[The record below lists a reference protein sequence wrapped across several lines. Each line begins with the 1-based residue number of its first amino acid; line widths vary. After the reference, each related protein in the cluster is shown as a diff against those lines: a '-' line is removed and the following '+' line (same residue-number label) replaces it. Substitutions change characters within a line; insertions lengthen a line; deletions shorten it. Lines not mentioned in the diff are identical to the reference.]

1 MVNIGILKGSDNK
14 HFHFTWMGGGIHS
27 KSLNYKI
34 KKLLTLQ
41 QMFANC
47 QIRDF
52 FAIHLQLPNQRL
64 FYFIIQIAGISLV
77 FGGVGYKISNLV
89 ILIYLFSYCNHVV
102 CVAVVRFNF
111 RYQTYFFLLQ
121 NLSRSFQSSE
131 IFAFFYK
138 IFLEPSSLQTYF
150 FLLQIF
156 LDPSSL
162 QTYFF
167 LLQNLSRSFQSADIF
182 LLFTESFQIVPDCR
196 HISSIYRIFLDPS
209 RLQTYF
215 FLSQHLSR
223 LCSITKDLK
232 TKPDLRK
239 RKRLWRV
246 FG

>member
-1 MVNIGILKGSDNK
+1 
-14 HFHFTWMGGGIHS
+14 
-27 KSLNYKI
+27 
-34 KKLLTLQ
+34 
-41 QMFANC
+41 MFANC

-64 FYFIIQIAGISLV
+64 FYFIIQIAGFSLV
-77 FGGVGYKISNLV
+77 FGGGIEYKISNLV

-150 FLLQIF
+150 FLLQNLSRSFQAADIF
-156 LDPSSL
+156 HPFTESFRSIQQ

-167 LLQNLSRSFQSADIF
+167 ILQNLSRSFQAADIF
-182 LLFTESFQIVPDCR
+182 LQFTKSFQIPPGFR
-196 HISSIYRIFLDPS
+196 HISSFYGIFLEPFSLQTYSYFYRIFLDPS

-215 FLSQHLSR
+215 FFLQNLSR
-223 LCSITKDLK
+223 SFQAADVFLLFTESFYIF
-232 TKPDLRK
+232 PDY
-239 RKRLWRV
+239 V
-246 FG
+246 Q